1 MSAERIVEAL
11 LDNGDDPKDYI
22 DRTLPNGYIIR
33 HANNP
38 DEYFIRVDEH
48 EFPSLVFDKKEA
60 SVFSDIDVAKRL
72 CANINAQTGSDIDR
86 YEVVP
91 VENEVVEA
99 MLGDDFDPSAEA
111 QRSLGYVTRD
121 QVLDWLADIGMTDYH
136 THATVLQ
143 SGNYYEVR
151 GTMAGSHS
159 SIEEKLFRMAQRW
172 NLGGQMK
179 WAIDAHAFAQPIP
192 RAVQVLIP
200 TKLLAVE

>member
-38 DEYFIRVDEH
+38 DDFFIKVQKNGDYRLTYYKNYATV
-48 EFPSLVFDKKEA
+48 FFDKAEA
-60 SVFSDIDVAKRL
+60 QRVCDDINSGVSELDK
-72 CANINAQTGSDIDR
+72 